1 MAATVLLKLSS
12 VEVFLFVAFLTLL
25 SFGNLADGK
34 HDKTKTKANQG
45 VASVRS
51 TVSLWGNFAGK
62 LIYEGCFEISDQPSK
77 IRVDSQNNNFY
88 CNEFCTEEGK
98 MFSAT
103 SEDQC
108 LCLDNLPSKRI
119 EQDKCNSRCP
129 DADYEERG
137 RSCGGFGCCGSRQNK
152 AVSVYKHAGEFQTMK
167 RTLESGNFEVQGCF
181 DDEKKGIIKSQA
193 GRERIDSANTALRCA
208 EFCSEKG
215 YGVVSLR
222 YDLCAC
228 NNDLPLNRLYKD
240 TDNSKECKMRCKG
253 VLASTAPC
261 EKEECCGGSKP
272 DKTPVYTVI
281 VVGNVDVLRQVM
293 SRIHGNFRSDSALRP
308 LEQEFGVNSCGKDW
322 TYFKGSCVRY
332 FENKTKSYSDAKK
345 ACDSHN
351 AKLLTLNYEQDID
364 AFPAPPKTTCETYYV
379 GLEYGHGDART
390 WFWVSG
396 EPLTYNAIDEPN
408 AGEYLNGSCGG
419 LTMNQGADKRRYVVL
434 FNETCKGGWFK
445 SSQKRPFICQR
456 FGKVSAVATKQT
468 SEGTTL
474 LKYTLN
480 MKHPEAIEIIESAA
494 DTQSD
499 KINLS
504 LEELEE
510 KMTQKDDLRSE
521 ILASNGVKFFGNKQN
536 SMTKKF
542 TYQDQVHSSEKTEVS
557 ITVGMSFKVGIST
570 AFSTKLFGVAGFKI
584 SGQFSATG
592 SWKKG
597 NTATSVKSKME
608 SYSFEFT
615 VPEKCD
621 ARISIMKEFIPV
633 RTDWRSKFHISGK
646 VEVSLMDKTKALD
659 ISRLISGP
667 DRYVYGFGYSKFNED
682 PAIVPKETLDCIDQK
697 QSTITLNENKIPVT
711 VKAEKY

>member
-1 MAATVLLKLSS
+1 MAATILLKLSS

-167 RTLESGNFEVQGCF
+167 RTIESGIFEVQGCF

-193 GRERIDSANTALRCA
+193 GRERIDSANTALRCV

-308 LEQEFGVNSCGKDW
+308 LEQEFG
-322 TYFKGSCVRY
+322 
-332 FENKTKSYSDAKK
+332 
-345 ACDSHN
+345 
-351 AKLLTLNYEQDID
+351 
-364 AFPAPPKTTCETYYV
+364 
-379 GLEYGHGDART
+379 
-390 WFWVSG
+390 
-396 EPLTYNAIDEPN
+396 
-408 AGEYLNGSCGG
+408 
-419 LTMNQGADKRRYVVL
+419 
-434 FNETCKGGWFK
+434 
-445 SSQKRPFICQR
+445 
-456 FGKVSAVATKQT
+456 GKVSAVATKQT

-521 ILASNGVKFFGNKQN
+521 ILPSDGVNFFSNKQN
-536 SMTKKF
+536 SMEKKF
-542 TYQDQVHSSEKTEVS
+542 TYQHQVHSSEETQVS

-584 SGQFSATG
+584 SAQFSATG

-597 NTATSVKSKME
+597 ETTTSVESKTE
-608 SYSFEFT
+608 SYSFQFS
-615 VPEKCD
+615 VPKKCD

-633 RTDWRSKFHISGK
+633 RTDWRAKFHISGK
-646 VEVSLMDKTKALD
+646 VEVSLMVSESLESDY
-659 ISRLISGP
+659 RP
-667 DRYVYGFGYSKFNED
+667 ERHRE
-682 PAIVPKETLDCIDQK
+682 
-697 QSTITLNENKIPVT
+697 VT
-711 VKAEKY
+711 